1 MKTYLKIKGLSLAA
15 EARIIKRLEKA
26 RNTNPNLR
34 KSLHLHRTQEVRS
47 EARSTH
53 LALGF
58 LRGNTMQQMERPL
71 RPENQGH
78 VATKNMTRS
87 APNWKRIEQLVNK
100 YGGQYFDSPQDLAQR
115 FAEFKDTGTVGV
127 QF

>member
-15 EARIIKRLEKA
+15 EARIIKRLEKN
-26 RNTNPNLR
+26 RSQNPNLR
-34 KSLHLHRTQEVRS
+34 AKLYQHRTVDVRN

-58 LRGNTMQQMERPL
+58 LRGTTMQQMERPL
-71 RPENQGH
+71 KLNRVKGD
-78 VATKNMTRS
+78 KNFTRT

-100 YGGQYFDSPQDLAQR
+100 YGGQYFENPQDLAQR
-115 FAEFKDTGTVGV
+115 FAEFKDGGSVV
-127 QF
+127 A